1 MPRHN
6 ACDDFHRTS
15 EAVRRDLLGGAPL
28 TRRQVLAGGL
38 GAGLALY
45 TAQALPVTRV
55 LEAAAAD
62 AAAAP
67 NAPVL
72 VSVFLPG
79 GVDLLDTLVP
89 LHDFGRY
96 ADLHKE
102 LRVDAEAL
110 AGGSGLGLHPS
121 LTRGLNG
128 GVRGLFERGK
138 IGFLPGIDYPDPDLS
153 HFHSRHFWETGLITE
168 RSAPGWLGRWLDRA
182 GNRDNPLQGIS
193 MGYGLSPVLR
203 SGRAPVAAVASPGD
217 AGFWMRNVWG
227 EPYKEAM
234 ATYERLGHGP
244 AGSRALEAAR
254 DSVRLAKGVAD
265 RLAPYAE
272 EDGRDPLASSVP
284 YPAES
289 DFGTRL
295 RYLAALISK
304 PLGIRVAHVDAD
316 GDFDTHD
323 NQKSLVGLLADVSE
337 CLSAFQADLEARGVS
352 GRVLTLVWSE
362 FGRRPEQNGS
372 GTDHGAGGLA
382 WVQGDRAR
390 PGIHSDYPSLSQ
402 LDGHDNLKVTID
414 FRRVYSSVLEQH
426 LGADAS
432 SVIPNAGRL
441 GRVQLVR

>member
-15 EAVRRDLLGGAPL
+15 EAVRRDLLGDAPL

-89 LHDFGRY
+89 LHDYGRY

-102 LRVDAEAL
+102 LKVEGTAL

-121 LTRGLNG
+121 LSRGVGG
-128 GVRGLFERGK
+128 GVKGLFERGK

-217 AGFWMRNVWG
+217 AGFWIRDVWG
-227 EPYKEAM
+227 EPYDEAM
-234 ATYERLGHGP
+234 KTYERLGHGP
-244 AGSRALEAAR
+244 AGSRGIKAAARRRPAREGRGRPARALRGARRPRPARLLDPLPRRERLRAAAALPRGDDLEAAR
-254 DSVRLAKGVAD
+254 NPCG
-265 RLAPYAE
+265 
-272 EDGRDPLASSVP
+272 
-284 YPAES
+284 
-289 DFGTRL
+289 
-295 RYLAALISK
+295 
-304 PLGIRVAHVDAD
+304 
-316 GDFDTHD
+316 
-323 NQKSLVGLLADVSE
+323 
-337 CLSAFQADLEARGVS
+337 ARG
-352 GRVLTLVWSE
+352 
-362 FGRRPEQNGS
+362 GRR
-372 GTDHGAGGLA
+372 GLRHA
-382 WVQGDRAR
+382 
-390 PGIHSDYPSLSQ
+390 
-402 LDGHDNLKVTID
+402 
-414 FRRVYSSVLEQH
+414 
-426 LGADAS
+426 
-432 SVIPNAGRL
+432 
-441 GRVQLVR
+441 